1 MTDHLTSTATAAAPS
16 APARTAS
23 GGDGRRVVVIGG
35 GIGGLATAAL
45 LARGG
50 AEVTLLERHDR
61 LGGRFGTL
69 QIDGFRFDTGPSW
82 YFMPEVFAHFF
93 ALFGEDIDDHL
104 DLERLDP
111 AYRVFFESAPG
122 QVAETLDVGI
132 DAEANWARFDALEP
146 GAGERM
152 RAYAANSTEAYRM
165 AVDHFLYT
173 TFARPDKV
181 LGADIV
187 ARTPTLLRLLSETL
201 ADRVARTVQDPRLRQ
216 VLSYHAVFL
225 GSSPYRVPGLYTLM
239 SHLDLVDGVR
249 FPRGG
254 MYTIIQAIER
264 LAVAAGVQI
273 RTGCDVTS
281 IEVEPAGRTA
291 RAPRRTGVARG
302 VRLADGE
309 LVPADIVV
317 SGADL
322 HHTETVLLAPEHC
335 HLPEQSWRRRGP
347 GISSLLI
354 MLGVR
359 GELPEL
365 PHHSLFFTRD
375 WPGNFEALLGHGTT
389 SPVEDLRVPQEGS
402 IYVSRTSATD
412 SDAAPPGHENL
423 FILVPFPADPTLGA
437 GPAGRAA
444 LEAHA
449 DRFIDQVG
457 TWSGVPDLRD
467 RVVTRRVYGPSDFVA
482 DFSAWRGTALGMEH
496 TLLQSAL
503 FRPPNVSPRVP
514 NLLYVGGGT
523 IPGVGLPMCLI
534 SAELVAKRLLGETSS
549 RALPTPLRPGFL
561 DSSRAP
567 DAWPAAA
574 RGLAP

>member
-1 MTDHLTSTATAAAPS
+1 MTDDLTDRVTDDLTD
-16 APARTAS
+16 APAD
-23 GGDGRRVVVIGG
+23 GDGRRVVVVGG

-50 AEVTLLERHDR
+50 AHVTLLERHER
-61 LGGRFGTL
+61 LGGRFGTIE
-69 QIDGFRFDTGPSW
+69 IDGFRFDTGPSW

-93 ALFGEDIDDHL
+93 ALFGEDIEDHL

-111 AYRVFFESAPG
+111 AYRVFYEPTPG
-122 QVAETLDVGI
+122 EPARTLDVGA

-146 GAGERM
+146 GAGERI
-152 RAYAANSTEAYRM
+152 REYAASATDAYRM

-181 LGADIV
+181 LGLDI
-187 ARTPTLLRLLSETL
+187 LRRLPELRQLLSETL
-201 ADRVARTVQDPRLRQ
+201 AERVARTVQDPRLRQ

-264 LAVAAGVQI
+264 LAVAAGVEI
-273 RTGCDVTS
+273 RTGCEVTA
-281 IEVEPAGRTA
+281 IEVEPAKRTA
-291 RAPRRTGVARG
+291 HALRRTGLARG
-302 VRLADGE
+302 VRLATGE
-309 LVPADIVV
+309 VVPADVVV

-322 HHTETVLLAPEHC
+322 HHTETVLLDPAYC
-335 HLPEQSWRRRGP
+335 NLPEKSWEKRGP

-365 PHHSLFFTRD
+365 PHHSLFFTND

-412 SDAAPPGHENL
+412 ADAAPPGHENL
-423 FILVPFPADPTLGA
+423 FILVPFPADPSLGA
-437 GPAGRAA
+437 GAEGRAA

-457 TWSGVPDLRD
+457 SWAGVPDLRD
-467 RVVTRRVYGPSDFVA
+467 RVVTRRVYGPSDFVD

-503 FRPPNVSPRVP
+503 FRPGNVSPKVP

-549 RALPTPLRPGFL
+549 HALPTPLRPGFL
-561 DSSRAP
+561 DASRAP

-574 RGLAP
+574 REAR